1 MKLAHCL
8 SILASLACSLGTLGQ
23 APEKRPEPGA
33 AVAPPATPNTDP
45 LVVEAIVNAPPA
57 ELWRVFT
64 TADGYRNLGV
74 AKAEIDLRVG
84 GLMRSHY
91 NPEGVLGDEGTIQN
105 QIISFEPMRM
115 ISFRIHTPP
124 KGFPFKEAW
133 KSTWSV
139 ATFTDLGDGRTHV
152 RLATMGYGPDEESQ
166 KMRAFFEAGNGWVMK
181 KLVAVYDANAQP
193 ATGAAHAES
202 PLAPIE
208 LQAVVSAPR
217 EEAWT
222 MYTTSAGWKKFLG
235 VESVIEPVPGGRF
248 EVYFSMDRPEG
259 ARGSEGCKVLSL
271 DPGVM
276 FSYSWN
282 APPHLPN
289 ARAERTWVVVNF
301 DELAGDRTRVRIKHM
316 GFAEKAAEHPEHGEE
331 WKKTRAYFAG
341 AWPKVLAMLQVR
353 LEHPNAPTGDSAPIS
368 SAPSSGSR

>member
-181 KLVAVYDANAQP
+181 KLVAVYDTNAQP

-217 EEAWT
+217 EEVWKA
-222 MYTTSAGWKKFLG
+222 YTTSAGWKEFLG
-235 VESVIEPVPGGRF
+235 VESKIEARPGGAF
-248 EVYFSMDRPEG
+248 EIYFSMTPPAG
-259 ARGSEGCKVLSL
+259 QRGSEGCTVLSL
-271 DPGVM
+271 DPGAM
-276 FSYSWN
+276 ISYSWN
-282 APPHLPN
+282 APPKLAH
-289 ARAERTWVVVNF
+289 AREKHTWVVVTF
-301 DELAGDRTRVRIKHM
+301 EELSGNSTRVKIKQM
-316 GFAEKAAEHPEHGEE
+316 GFAEQAAAEPAHEQE
-331 WKKTRAYFAG
+331 WKDTRAYFAN
-341 AWPKVLAMLQVR
+341 AWPNVLRALR
-353 LEHPNAPTGDSAPIS
+353 ERFEKGAA
-368 SAPSSGSR
+368 SGKR